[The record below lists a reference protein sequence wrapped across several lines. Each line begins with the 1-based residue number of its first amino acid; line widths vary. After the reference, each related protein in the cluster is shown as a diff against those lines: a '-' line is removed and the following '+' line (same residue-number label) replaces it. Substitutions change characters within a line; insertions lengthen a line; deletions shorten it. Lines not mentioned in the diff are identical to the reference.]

1 MTDSKASV
9 ETLESDCEDPR
20 PKPMCV
26 NSFLL
31 ARFLIL
37 VLKFLNILMNYNS
50 ASYFL
55 ILKLFFFVE
64 INTLG
69 LAYMDIMA
77 KLCLWPMSHC

>member
-1 MTDSKASV
+1 
-9 ETLESDCEDPR
+9 
-20 PKPMCV
+20 
-26 NSFLL
+26 
-31 ARFLIL
+31 
-37 VLKFLNILMNYNS
+37 MNYNS